1 MGAPK
6 LSEDLRPLS
15 DMKTRPAEV
24 VGQAQQT
31 GRPVFLTRYGKG
43 VAVVLSLESYEELQA
58 ASAKMRL
65 VSALREA
72 ERAVAEGET
81 VDNADMD
88 ELLRSWGADA
98 T

>member
-1 MGAPK
+1 MGTPK

-24 VGQAQQT
+24 VGQAQTT

-58 ASAKMRL
+58 SAAKMRL

-72 ERAVAEGET
+72 ERAISEGET
-81 VDNADMD
+81 VDDADID
-88 ELLRSWGADA
+88 ALLRNWEADA

>member
-1 MGAPK
+1 MGSPK

-24 VGQAQQT
+24 VGQVQRT

-58 ASAKMRL
+58 SSAKMRL
-65 VSALREA
+65 VSALRVA
-72 ERAVAEGET
+72 ERAVAEGDT
-81 VDNADMD
+81 VDDADMD
-88 ELLRSWGADA
+88 ALLRNWGADA